1 MNTIITVKQLVSM
14 IAQVSGADAT
24 LATRF
29 VDEFTRTV
37 GAALERDGRVEIAG
51 FGIFSR
57 DGIGGDKV
65 TFVPDEEIA
74 AAVNAPFEMFEP
86 VELDDNYVDEPTDIP
101 SPASAAEPAVVPEHT
116 VSSEPAMPPKPV
128 HPPVPVCPVKPAPTP
143 EPEPVV
149 EPVPE
154 SPAPA
159 PEPEITS
166 EPEPAYVPEPE
177 PVQPQSAQD
186 AYSSA
191 AHYDADTDYES
202 YYEDHPDH
210 KHHSFRSYV
219 LMLVGF
225 VMLSFIIGTVAG
237 YFAYPLLNYMLSN
250 DEGVTIEQVAV
261 EEIPVDTQS
270 ADDEESSAE
279 EVSTDK
285 SDETTDAPAAKTT
298 PAVVTDTV
306 EAGNSLAKIARTHYG
321 KSDFWVYIYEANADK
336 LGNPDNIASGTVLVI
351 PPASQYDIDPNDP
364 ESIRKARAKASQI
377 YNKYR

>member
-14 IAQVSGADAT
+14 IAQASGADAT

-74 AAVNAPFEMFEP
+74 SAVNAPFEMFEP
-86 VELDDNYVDEPTDIP
+86 VELDDNYVDEP
-101 SPASAAEPAVVPEHT
+101 AHPAVPERP
-116 VSSEPAMPPKPV
+116 VIPAQAPV
-128 HPPVPVCPVKPAPTP
+128 
-143 EPEPVV
+143 PEPVV
-149 EPVPE
+149 EP
-154 SPAPA
+154 
-159 PEPEITS
+159 EP
-166 EPEPAYVPEPE
+166 VPEPE
-177 PVQPQSAQD
+177 PIQAPEPEHVPEPEPTPVYVPEPDPVQEQPAQETY
-186 AYSSA
+186 APAQA
-191 AHYDADTDYES
+191 AQFDTDTDYES
-202 YYEDHPDH
+202 YYENHSDC

-237 YFAYPLLNYMLSN
+237 YFSYPLLNYMLSN
-250 DEGVTIEQVAV
+250 DDSVTVEQVDV

-270 ADDEESSAE
+270 PDDDKEAEDESVA
-279 EVSTDK
+279 DK
-285 SDETTDAPAAKTT
+285 SGETTDDSVAKTT
-298 PAVVTDTV
+298 PEIVTDTV